1 MLHLDL
7 DLGMDLRNLRMYLYP
22 HNQLLQ
28 PYLLDLALDLE
39 HQNLDQ
45 ALPAALPLPLLPLFL
60 PLLMVVDRLLLAQ
73 GKPLMGL
80 DLDMGKLLSLLHLP
94 MLLLPML
101 LLLMGP
107 QLPLNQ

>member
-1 MLHLDL
+1 MLPD
-7 DLGMDLRNLRMYLYP
+7 P
-22 HNQLLQ
+22 LLQ
-28 PYLLDLALDLE
+28 PYLDLALDLE
-39 HQNLDQ
+39 HQNLDHEL

>member
-1 MLHLDL
+1 MVERRIERLCSHV
-7 DLGMDLRNLRMYLYP
+7 
-22 HNQLLQ
+22 
-28 PYLLDLALDLE
+28 
-39 HQNLDQ
+39 
-45 ALPAALPLPLLPLFL
+45 PLLPLFL

-101 LLLMGP
+101 RTRKLHYKLMVP
-107 QLPLNQ
+107 QVEPR

>member
-1 MLHLDL
+1 MLHLDM

-39 HQNLDQ
+39 HQNLDHEL

-101 LLLMGP
+101 LARSYH
-107 QLPLNQ
+107 